1 MLVLLRRLFQ
11 FFLVV
16 GKQSMNLPVRV
27 GADGVNLR
35 SEFLPR
41 SSWVLVEQILNP
53 VMVLGH

>member
-1 MLVLLRRLFQ
+1 VLVLLHRLFQ

-16 GKQSMNLPVRV
+16 RKQSMNLPVRV

-35 SEFLPR
+35 SELLPR